1 MSVFQHPEF
10 DSHEH
15 VAFYNDDKAGLQAI
29 IAVHNT
35 NLGPALG
42 GCRMWTYADSSEALN
57 DVLRLSKGMTYKA
70 AMANLALGGGKS
82 VIIGN
87 PRTQKTPEMMSA
99 MGEFVASL
107 GGKYF
112 TAEDSGIAVSDLKI
126 MSQHSD
132 YIAGIHA
139 KYHYAGEQA
148 DGNPAPSTAYGV
160 FVGLKSSVE
169 FGLNQSLKGVR
180 VGIQGMGHV
189 GYRLAEHLHREGA
202 ELFVADI
209 FPEGV
214 DKAVSNLG
222 AIAVSPEEI
231 MSLDVDVL
239 APCALGATVNEQSID
254 TIKAKVI
261 AGAANNQLSTESIG
275 EKLLERG
282 ILYAPDYVINAGGV
296 IDIFHQRMETSSN
309 DAMRAHIEEIGT
321 TLKDIY
327 TRSTQ
332 TKQATNRVANVMA
345 EERFSN
351 KA

>member
-10 DSHEH
+10 DNHEH
-15 VAFYNDDKAGLQAI
+15 VAFYNDEKASLQAI

-35 NLGPALG
+35 NLGPSLG
-42 GCRMWTYADSSEALN
+42 GCRMWTYADSNEALN

-82 VIIGN
+82 VIIGD

-112 TAEDSGIAVSDLKI
+112 SAEDSGIAVSDLKT
-126 MSQHSD
+126 MAQHSD

-160 FVGLKSSVE
+160 FVGVKASVE
-169 FGLNQSLKGVR
+169 YALNCNLKGVK
-180 VGIQGMGHV
+180 VAIQGMGHV

-214 DKAVSNLG
+214 DKAVANLG
-222 AIAVSPEEI
+222 ATVVSPEEI
-231 MSLDVDVL
+231 LSLDVDVL

-275 EKLLERG
+275 EQLLERG

-296 IDIFHQRMETSSN
+296 IDIFHQRMATSSN
-309 DAMRAHIEEIGT
+309 EAMRDHIEKIGT

-327 TRSTQ
+327 TRSEQ
-332 TKQATNRVANVMA
+332 SKNATNRVANVMA
-345 EERFSN
+345 EERFTN